1 MPLVEPIILGFSLF
15 SNCFFFIYGVS
26 FQNKTD
32 DKSGNKTE
40 EVKPKK
46 PVLVKEEI
54 TFKQKFLDV
63 GKIGKNA
70 FAASVKK

>member
-15 SNCFFFIYGVS
+15 SNCFFFIHGVS

-32 DKSGNKTE
+32 DKSGKKTE

-70 FAASVKK
+70 YAASVKK